1 MGGRGR
7 NNKLDVRKIGV
18 KNEEKGTT
26 DWGFSG
32 QNAVSGS
39 WVLLLTIY

>member
-32 QNAVSGS
+32 QMQSAGAGFS
-39 WVLLLTIY
+39 Y